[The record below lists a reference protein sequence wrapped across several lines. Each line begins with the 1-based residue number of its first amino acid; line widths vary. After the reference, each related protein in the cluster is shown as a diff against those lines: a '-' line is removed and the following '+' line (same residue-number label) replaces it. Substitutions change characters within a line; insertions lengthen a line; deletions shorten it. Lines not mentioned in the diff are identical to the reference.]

1 MKINAGM
8 GFKGYK
14 DNFSALD
21 GFTIKTKKRFM
32 TFAINLRR
40 IAIINIGELA
50 IDTVIDKGIDTG
62 LNS

>member
-1 MKINAGM
+1 
-8 GFKGYK
+8 
-14 DNFSALD
+14 
-21 GFTIKTKKRFM
+21 M

-50 IDTVIDKGIDTG
+50 IDTVIGIGFNTG